1 MMPAAN
7 RLSENDRGKRPGLLK
22 RQSTRRRVVLSQM
35 NGGVAWRK
43 PAFSEWIEFR
53 EFCYA
58 GLG

>member
-43 PAFSEWIEFR
+43 PAFSEWIAIR
-53 EFCYA
+53 EWPR
-58 GLG
+58 